1 MHDNPEP
8 TEEER
13 EQAPERV
20 PEEDAMSGQG
30 HDDPEAKADP
40 QDESEVHD
48 A

>member
-8 TEEER
+8 TEEEQ

-20 PEEDAMSGQG
+20 PEEVAMRGPG
-30 HDDPEAKADP
+30 HEDPE
-40 QDESEVHD
+40 QVEEGGD

>member
-8 TEEER
+8 TEREQ

-30 HDDPEAKADP
+30 HEDPESKADP

>member
-8 TEEER
+8 TESEQ
-13 EQAPERV
+13 EQARERI

-30 HDDPEAKADP
+30 HEDPESQVEPED
-40 QDESEVHD
+40 DD

>member
-8 TEEER
+8 TEREE

-20 PEEDAMSGQG
+20 PEEEAMSGQG
-30 HDDPEAKADP
+30 HEDPESKVDP
-40 QDESEVHD
+40 QDEAEVHD